1 MIEYP
6 HKVHTPLIEEY
17 LEDYKSDDVGIIWR
31 KINEGMRADYV
42 FGVAIIG
49 FWKAQAVAWAMQDL
63 DALDVF
69 LERNDGLHRII
80 LDQFSQEELWANSD
94 MATFLSASTLT
105 DPELFVEYAKAYVGK
120 PHVDRENRTSSPVTR
135 HFLDAYVAFILG
147 DDAKAETAIEYAQ
160 TALDQPD
167 HPPTTTFQ
175 PVIDLINA
183 TLNRDQQQLDISAQ
197 ALIDAHAK
205 VHAPT
210 RTQHA
215 SPLALIEPHLILL
228 NRINKQ
234 RGLTI
239 PPNPYTLTHN
249 QP

>member
-1 MIEYP
+1 MLDYP
-6 HKVHTPLIEEY
+6 HKVHWPRTEERLDRIRNRRMKTIEGK
-17 LEDYKSDDVGIIWR
+17 L
-31 KINEGMRADYV
+31 NEGAKVGYV
-42 FGVAIIG
+42 LDLAIDAIWEG
-49 FWKAQAVAWAMQDL
+49 QAVAWGMQDL

-69 LERNDGLHRII
+69 LERNNAVHRLV

-94 MATFLSASTLT
+94 LSIFLASSTLT
-105 DPELFVEYAKAYVGK
+105 DPELLVEYAKAYVGK
-120 PHVDRENRTSSPVTR
+120 PHVDRENRTSSPVTH
-135 HFLDAYVAFILG
+135 HFLDAYVALILG
-147 DDAKAETAIEYAQ
+147 DDPRAKTATEHAQ
-160 TALDQPD
+160 TALNQPS
-167 HPPTTTFQ
+167 HPPTSSTQHT
-175 PVIDLINA
+175 IDLINA

-205 VHAPT
+205 FSAPT
-210 RTQHA
+210 ANRHA
-215 SPLALIEPHLILL
+215 LPTALIEPRLILL

>member
-94 MATFLSASTLT
+94 MSTFLSASTLT
-105 DPELFVEYAKAYVGK
+105 DPELFVEYTKAYEGK
-120 PHVDRENRTSSPVTR
+120 PHADRENRTSSPVTR
-135 HFLDAYVAFILG
+135 HFLDAYVALILG

-160 TALDQPD
+160 TALNQPD

-205 VHAPT
+205 FSAPT
-210 RTQHA
+210 ANRHA
-215 SPLALIEPHLILL
+215 LPTALIEPRLILL
-228 NRINKQ
+228 NRINKP